1 MPEQLRKSDREQ
13 PDETPTAKKH
23 ITENYTEED
32 KAGLLG
38 SNVSS
43 PLSGGG
49 QTSMSDIQTKE
60 RPTRLK
66 SGCNDSRTLIYVS
79 TLSTKDSDCVYLII

>member
-49 QTSMSDIQTKE
+49 QTSMSDIQT
-60 RPTRLK
+60 TRLK